1 MPSKE
6 HDRAFVRRLLAGMSG
21 QIFIRLIAA
30 CSMVIS
36 VPLMLRGWGATGY
49 GEWIALTSLTSY
61 LSYSNFGIL
70 TPSVNE
76 IIMAVGARDVD
87 RAQRQL
93 GMTLSF
99 CLSVVAPLL
108 LIGALG
114 LSAVDFHVGLNFVY
128 IANAECVAIVVA
140 MVCSILAQTVRGA
153 AVGALY
159 AEGAYGLV
167 YFASGTVR
175 LTELVSVS
183 ILLSVWQVRPSTIA
197 WTMAGLSILEL
208 LVVTFLAKRQAS
220 WVSFKLHGL
229 ERRWVL
235 EQLRPA
241 SGFLIS
247 NFSTQA
253 VLLLGPRVVL
263 SLVSGGAAVSIY
275 ALYGTAMR
283 LVDQIVMVF
292 LSPLEIEFARNAG
305 KGNLPEIARLVRTG
319 THGAWVVFLAI
330 SLAASL
336 VGPFI
341 FAFWTQGQIIF
352 QYHLLS
358 LTCLMFAANHF
369 GRVCAQALNATNRMF
384 GLSFWMLVAS
394 VAALGCGA
402 LLSLRYGVEGMF
414 VGGILG
420 ELGVSL
426 IVTSAVAYW
435 LELPVSALLFDFSSF
450 RSPLTFLRERLTTR
464 TRGAVQ
470 DISRR

>member
-6 HDRAFVRRLLAGMSG
+6 RDHSFVRRLLAGMSG
-21 QIFIRLIAA
+21 QIFIRLVAA

-76 IIMAVGARDVD
+76 IIMAVGAHDVD
-87 RAQRQL
+87 RARRQL

-99 CLSVVAPLL
+99 CLFVVAPLL
-108 LIGALG
+108 SIGALG
-114 LSAVDFHVGLNFVY
+114 LSAVDFRVGLNFVY
-128 IANAECVAIVVA
+128 IANAECVSVVVA
-140 MVCSILAQTVRGA
+140 MVCSILAQTLRGA

-167 YFASGTVR
+167 YFASGSVR
-175 LTELVSVS
+175 LTELIAVST
-183 ILLSVWQVRPSTIA
+183 LLSIWPVQPSTIA
-197 WTMAGLSILEL
+197 WIMAGLSVLEL
-208 LVVTFLAKRQAS
+208 LVATFLAKRQAS

-229 ERRWVL
+229 EKRWIL
-235 EQLRPA
+235 DQLRPA

-263 SLVSGGAAVSIY
+263 SLVSGGGAVSIY

-283 LVDQIVMVF
+283 LVDQIVLVF
-292 LSPLEIEFARNAG
+292 LSPLEIEFARSAG
-305 KGNLPEIARLVRTG
+305 KGDLPEIAHLVRTG
-319 THGAWVVFLAI
+319 THGAWIVFAAI
-330 SLAASL
+330 SLAAAL

-341 FAFWTQGQIIF
+341 FDFWTRGQIIF
-352 QYHLLS
+352 QYHLLF
-358 LTCLMFAANHF
+358 LTCLMFAANQF

-384 GLSFWMLVAS
+384 GLSFWMLAAS

-402 LLSLRYGVEGMF
+402 LLSLRFGVEGMF

-435 LELPVSALLFDFSSF
+435 LKLPVSALLLDFSSF
-450 RSPLTFLRERLTTR
+450 RSSLIFLRRRLA
-464 TRGAVQ
+464 TRGREALQ
-470 DISRR
+470 YISGR